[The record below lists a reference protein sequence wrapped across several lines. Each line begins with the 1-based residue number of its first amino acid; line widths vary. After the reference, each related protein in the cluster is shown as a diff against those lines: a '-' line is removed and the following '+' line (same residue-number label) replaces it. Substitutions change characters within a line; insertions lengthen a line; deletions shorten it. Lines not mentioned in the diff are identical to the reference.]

1 MILNLRKENKKLTV
15 EVEKTSKTNINLENI
30 YTEADS
36 KLNMLIDENMVLRRE
51 RNDLEAQS
59 RKGMRMVEETEILLA
74 NAQEKIK
81 SNDDRTQIDT
91 KKMKDYIDRL

>member
-1 MILNLRKENKKLTV
+1 VILNLRKENKKLTV